1 MDSRFKDLAYLQN
14 ISSFPTKYIEERQEF
29 SQKYG
34 NPTKLCKKV
43 PKTSPKKIEELR
55 ARFAH
60 ALNTK
65 PPQPN
70 VLPSIQP
77 KKSLKPV
84 EC

>member
-34 NPTKLCKKV
+34 STKLCKKV

-65 PPQPN
+65 PQQPN
-70 VLPSIQP
+70 ALPSIQP
-77 KKSLKPV
+77 KKSLKSV
-84 EC
+84 EVK